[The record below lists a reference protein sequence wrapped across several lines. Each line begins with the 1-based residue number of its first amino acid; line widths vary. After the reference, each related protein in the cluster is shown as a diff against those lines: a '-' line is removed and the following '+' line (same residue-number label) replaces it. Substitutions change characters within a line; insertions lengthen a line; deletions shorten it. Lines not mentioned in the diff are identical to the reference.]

1 MGLCPFVFLAEV
13 VVVHRTIVLTDDH
26 GLDNTDLKWI
36 SPACQRDAV
45 KGDKVDQHRDQHRVA
60 VKGSLSKGCCQR
72 VAVKGALSK
81 GRCQG

>member
-1 MGLCPFVFLAEV
+1 
-13 VVVHRTIVLTDDH
+13 
-26 GLDNTDLKWI
+26 
-36 SPACQRDAV
+36 
-45 KGDKVDQHRDQHRVA
+45 VDQHRDQHRVA